1 MPFMS
6 WHACCGSYEPMKRQ
20 KQKDKLEELVR
31 DLESELSERKK
42 QVDVIEETNKRLLEA
57 ERICQQLV
65 EENHQLREE
74 IAGWKERVVKSEETQ
89 RRMNLLR
96 HELEEVQAEDARVI
110 GQNREMQQRL
120 HSGRET
126 GPLGSAVEIDSSNAM
141 TVESEAHSF
150 AGAASGPIG
159 PDNASHGPGGKYS
172 KLQNHAANF
181 LKASRTAWNSLDRRW
196 QIGTISAG
204 ILVLIIAGTITF
216 KSQRSEAPI
225 SREPIEFTPE
235 PATVKNHLEP
245 IPEPR
250 RRVEPRI
257 RGAFQTV
264 RPTQVFSEP
273 TEASNPIVNI
283 GKGTRVNVVDS
294 RNGWLEIRSKH
305 GRPPGFIRQETA
317 VRINSN

>member
-1 MPFMS
+1 
-6 WHACCGSYEPMKRQ
+6 MKRQ

-31 DLESELSERKK
+31 DLESELSERNKR
-42 QVDVIEETNKRLLEA
+42 VEVIEETNKRLLEA

-74 IAGWKERVVKSEETQ
+74 IAGWKERVAKSEETQ
-89 RRMNLLR
+89 RQVKLLR
-96 HELEEVQAEDARVI
+96 HELEGLQAEHASVI
-110 GQNREMQQRL
+110 GQNREMRQRL

-126 GPLGSAVEIDSSNAM
+126 GTVRSAVESDSSNAM
-141 TVESEAHSF
+141 IVESEAHSA
-150 AGAASGPIG
+150 AGAASGSIG
-159 PDNASHGPGGKYS
+159 PDNFSHGPGGSYS

-204 ILVLIIAGTITF
+204 VLVLVIAGTLTF
-216 KSQRSEAPI
+216 KNQSSRPPI

-235 PATVKNHLEP
+235 PATVKTHLEP
-245 IPEPR
+245 VPEPG

-257 RGAFQTV
+257 RGTFQTV

-273 TEASNPIVNI
+273 SEASDPVASI
-283 GKGTRVNVVDS
+283 GQGARVNVVDS